1 MNLGSHTEHPP
12 VHPSP
17 LFSPEPERHTM
28 QALNPNNRFTRS
40 AALAAAMAFSA
51 ALAHAQQAAPTEK
64 EPEKEKVVIL
74 DTFTVRAGFSG
85 SLAAAAEKKQNAV
98 SITEVI
104 ASEDLGKLP
113 DISIA
118 DALTRLPGLAAQR
131 TNGRAQQISVRGLNG
146 DFSTAT
152 LNGREQVSTN
162 LNRAVE
168 FDQYPAD
175 LLETVTVYKTASA
188 NLPSQGIAGTIDMQT
203 VSPLSKSRRQIAV
216 NGYYQ
221 WNDLGQLTPGVS
233 ENGHRV
239 GLAYI
244 DQFADGKVGIALGVS
259 VASTPWAGEQFQAW
273 GYPTENGGAYVLGG
287 TKSYVRNSN
296 LDREAYMLV
305 LEFKPND
312 MIHAKFDLYSA
323 DFEEKQLLRGME
335 IPLWWSGAAIQSG
348 YTTSGGLVTNSTF
361 TNVMPVVRNDVFVRT
376 DSPLA
381 LGLNLVIGEKSAWP
395 VNVDFGFSTI
405 KRTDQNLE
413 SWSGVS
419 FRGTPFTTADTM
431 QVKLTPGAVP
441 TITSAKSYVDGSVL
455 RLSDPQGWGPG
466 SLPGG
471 GMHGYLKYF
480 RAKDEM
486 GQFKAFTKHDL
497 GKWFSSVELGTSYTD
512 RYKRDGEGPSGF
524 ISPANN
530 ANTLAL
536 PASVGTTNM
545 GFLGLGRI
553 YAYDP
558 LAAYNSGIW
567 AYTPNTDAGIVA
579 NRYEIREKVT
589 QLYAL
594 FNIDTKLGGLPVSGN
609 VGVRGIYT
617 DQASKGFSANGSTL
631 TAVSDGDKY
640 WEFAPNLNLNF
651 KATDDTIVRFS
662 VARQMARPRMYD
674 LRASRTWGYNPA
686 NAAATSLAQ
695 SPWSGGGGNS
705 RLRPWAS
712 NSVDLSIEHYFA
724 QKRGY
729 FAVAGFAKKL
739 TNYIYE
745 AQSVADFT
753 GYPVS
758 AGPAPVLRQGIVS
771 QPVNGSGGSLSG
783 VEVSLSLSSE
793 LFNRDIKGFGLVMG
807 GAYTDSGIK
816 PWGPT
821 NASAPISGLSRHV
834 ANITAYY
841 ERHGF
846 SVRVSD
852 RYRSEN
858 RQYITT
864 FGVPSPS
871 GDVNPNGGFSVA
883 QPENVIDA
891 QVGYA
896 FEKGRFKGLSVLLQA
911 YNLNNEPLITYD
923 NNDPR
928 RVINYQTYGAS
939 FSFGASY
946 KF

>member
-1 MNLGSHTEHPP
+1 MHTPDTLP
-12 VHPSP
+12 RTRRLLTRGLVAGL
-17 LFSPEPERHTM
+17 LFAQT
-28 QALNPNNRFTRS
+28 ALS
-40 AALAAAMAFSA
+40 AF
-51 ALAHAQQAAPTEK
+51 AQTAPTAKTTGDDTVVLEK
-64 EPEKEKVVIL
+64 L
-74 DTFTVRAGFSG
+74 TVAAGFAG
-85 SLAAAAEKKQNAV
+85 SLAAAAEKKQEAV

-104 ASEDLGKLP
+104 SSEDLGKLP

-203 VSPLSKSRRQIAV
+203 VSPLNKSRRQVAV
-216 NGYYQ
+216 YGYYQ
-221 WNDLGQLTPGVS
+221 WNELGQLTPGVS
-233 ENGHRV
+233 ESGHRA

-273 GYPTENGGAYVLGG
+273 GYPTEAGGAYVLGG
-287 TKSYVRNSN
+287 TKSYVRNSV

-305 LEFKPND
+305 LEFRPND
-312 MIHAKFDLYSA
+312 HLRVKFDLYSA
-323 DFEEKQLLRGME
+323 DFEEKQFLRGME
-335 IPLWWSGAAIQSG
+335 IPLWWSSAAISPG

-381 LGLNLVIGEKSAWP
+381 LGVNLVIGEKTAWP
-395 VNVDFGFSTI
+395 VTADFGYSKI
-405 KRTDQNLE
+405 ERTDQNLE
-413 SWSGVS
+413 TWSGVS

-455 RLSDPQGWGPG
+455 RLSDPQGWGPT

-480 RAKDEM
+480 RARDEM

-497 GKWFSSVELGTSYTD
+497 PRFFQSVELGTSYTD

-524 ISPANN
+524 ISPASG

-536 PASVGTTNM
+536 PGSVGTTDM
-545 GFLGLGRI
+545 SFLGLGRL

-558 LAAYNSGIW
+558 LAAYSSGIW
-567 AYTPNTDAGIVA
+567 AFTPNNDAGIVA
-579 NRYEIREKVT
+579 NRYEIREKVA
-589 QLYAL
+589 QLYAM
-594 FNIDTKLGGLPVSGN
+594 FNLDAKIGNLPVSGN
-609 VGVRGIYT
+609 LGVRAIHT
-617 DQASKGFSANGSTL
+617 DQSSKGYSANGSSL

-640 WEFAPNLNLNF
+640 WEFAPNLNLNL
-651 KATDDTIVRFS
+651 KPDPDTIIRFS
-662 VARQMARPRMYD
+662 VARQLARPRMYD
-674 LRASRTWGYNPA
+674 MRASRTWGYNPA

-712 NSVDLSIEHYFA
+712 NSLDLSIERYFS

-729 FAVAGFAKKL
+729 IALAGFSKKL

-745 AQSVADFT
+745 QQSVADFT

-758 AGPAPVLRQGIVS
+758 AGPAPALRQGIVS
-771 QPVNGSGGSLSG
+771 QPTNGSGGSLTG
-783 VEVSLSLSSE
+783 FEISLSLSSE

-807 GAYTDSGIK
+807 GAYTDSSIM

-821 NASAPISGLSRHV
+821 GGSAPISGLSRHV
-834 ANITAYY
+834 ANVTAYY

-846 SVRVSD
+846 SIRLSD

-896 FEKGRFKGLSVLLQA
+896 IERGRFKGLSFMLQA

-939 FSFGASY
+939 YSLGASY

>member
-1 MNLGSHTEHPP
+1 MLTQLTL
-12 VHPSP
+12 V
-17 LFSPEPERHTM
+17 
-28 QALNPNNRFTRS
+28 AW
-40 AALAAAMAFSA
+40 
-51 ALAHAQQAAPTEK
+51 AQTTTSTAEADKDKT
-64 EPEKEKVVIL
+64 VVL
-74 DTFTVRAGFSG
+74 ETLRVSAGFAG
-85 SLAAAAEKKQNAV
+85 SLAAAAEKKQEAV

-175 LLETVTVYKTASA
+175 LLDTVTVYKTASA

-203 VSPLSKSRRQIAV
+203 VSPLSKSHRQVAV
-216 NGYYQ
+216 NTYYQ

-233 ENGHRV
+233 EKGYRA

-244 DQFADGKVGIALGVS
+244 DQFNDGKVGIALGVS
-259 VASTPWAGEQFQAW
+259 IAKTPWAGEQFQAW

-287 TKSYVRNSN
+287 TKSYVRNSI
-296 LDREAYMLV
+296 LDRKAYMAV
-305 LEFKPND
+305 LEFKPSKNL
-312 MIHAKFDLYSA
+312 HAKFDVYSA
-323 DFEEKQLLRGME
+323 SFEEKQLLRGME
-335 IPLWWSGAAIQSG
+335 IPLWWSGAAIAPG
-348 YTTSGGLVTNSTF
+348 YTVAGGLVTNSTF
-361 TNVMPVVRNDVFVRT
+361 TNVMPVVRNDVFKRT
-376 DSPLA
+376 DDPLA
-381 LGLNLVIGEKSAWP
+381 LGANFVLGEEGAWP
-395 VNVDFGFSTI
+395 VTLDFGYSRI
-405 KRTDQNLE
+405 SRTDQNLE

-431 QVKLTPGAVP
+431 TVKLIPGSIPV
-441 TITSAKSYVDGSVL
+441 ITSGKSYVDGSVL
-455 RLSDPQGWGPG
+455 RLSDPQGWGPTT
-466 SLPGG
+466 LPGG

-497 GKWFSSVELGTSYTD
+497 HRWFQSVEFGTSYTD

-524 ISPANN
+524 ISPANG
-530 ANTLAL
+530 ANTLPL
-536 PASVGTTNM
+536 PANVGTTDM
-545 GFLGLGRI
+545 SFLGLGGI

-558 LAAYNSGIW
+558 LAALGSNIW
-567 AYTPNTDAGIVA
+567 AFTPNGDAGIVA
-579 NRYEIREKVT
+579 NRYQIREKVG
-589 QLYAL
+589 QLYAM
-594 FNIDTKLGGLPVSGN
+594 FNLDAKAGSVPVSGN
-609 VGVRGIYT
+609 IGVRAINT
-617 DQASKGFSANGSTL
+617 NQSSSGFSANGSTL
-631 TAVSDGDKY
+631 TPVSDGDKY
-640 WEFAPNLNLNF
+640 WQFAPNLNLNF
-651 KATDDTIVRFS
+651 KPGKDFVIRLSA
-662 VARQMARPRMYD
+662 ARQIARPRMYD
-674 LRASRTWGYNPA
+674 LRASRSWSYTPA
-686 NAAATSLAQ
+686 NAGSNDLSH
-695 SPWSGGGGNS
+695 SPWGGSGGNS
-705 RLRPWAS
+705 KLRPWAA
-712 NSVDLSIEHYFA
+712 NSFDVSIEKYFA
-724 QKRGY
+724 EKRGY
-729 FAVAGFAKKL
+729 FAIAGFTKKL

-745 AQSVADFT
+745 QQSVADFT

-758 AGPAPVLRQGIVS
+758 SGPEPVLRQGIVS
-771 QPVNGSGGSLSG
+771 QPVNGQGGNLSG
-783 VEVSLSLSSE
+783 AEVTLSLSSE

-807 GAYTDSGIK
+807 GAYTDSSIK

-834 ANITAYY
+834 ANFTAYY
-841 ERHGF
+841 ERKGF

-852 RYRSEN
+852 RYRSSN

-891 QVGYA
+891 QVSYA
-896 FEKGRFKGLSVLLQA
+896 FSKGALKGLTLLLQG
-911 YNLNNEPLITYD
+911 YNLNNEPLVTY
-923 NNDPR
+923 NNDDPR
-928 RVINYQTYGAS
+928 QVINYQKYGAS
-939 FSFGASY
+939 YSFGASY

>member
-1 MNLGSHTEHPP
+1 
-12 VHPSP
+12 
-17 LFSPEPERHTM
+17 M
-28 QALNPNNRFTRS
+28 QALNPTPRFTWK
-40 AALAAAMAFSA
+40 AALAASLVLSSTVAQ
-51 ALAHAQQAAPTEK
+51 AQQVDPSTDPKAPAKDE
-64 EPEKEKVVIL
+64 VVVL
-74 DTFTVRAGFSG
+74 DKFTVVAGFSG

-168 FDQYPAD
+168 FDQFPAD

-203 VSPLSKSRRQIAV
+203 VSPLSKSRRQIAAY
-216 NGYYQ
+216 GYYQ

-233 ENGHRV
+233 DSGHRAGV
-239 GLAYI
+239 AYI
-244 DQFADGKVGIALGVS
+244 DQFNDGKVGIALGVS
-259 VASTPWAGEQFQAW
+259 LSSTPWAGEQFQAW
-273 GYPTENGGAYVLGG
+273 GYPTEAGGAYVLGG
-287 TKSYVRNSN
+287 TKSYVRNSV

-305 LEFKPND
+305 VELKPND
-312 MIHAKFDLYSA
+312 NFHAKFDIYSA

-335 IPLWWSGAAIQSG
+335 IPLWWSGAAINPG
-348 YTTSGGLVTNSTF
+348 YTVSGGAVTNSTF
-361 TNVMPVVRNDVFVRT
+361 TNVQPVVRNDSFVRT

-381 LGLNLVIGEKSAWP
+381 LGANLVIGENSAWP
-395 VNVDFGFSTI
+395 IDLDFGYSI
-405 KRTDQNLE
+405 IERTDQNLE
-413 SWSGVS
+413 SWSGVG
-419 FRGTPFTTADTM
+419 FRGTPFTTADT
-431 QVKLTPGAVP
+431 VKVILTPGAVP
-441 TITSAKSYVDGSVL
+441 TLTTTKNYADGSVL
-455 RLSDPQGWGPG
+455 RLSDPQGWGPT
-466 SLPGG
+466 SIPGG

-497 GKWFSSVELGTSYTD
+497 NKWFSSVEFGTSVTD
-512 RYKRDGEGPSGF
+512 RYKRDGEGPSGY
-524 ISPANN
+524 ISPASG

-536 PASVGTTNM
+536 PTKVGTTDM
-545 GFLGLGRI
+545 SFLGMGNI

-558 LAAYNSGIW
+558 IAAYNSGIW

-579 NRYEIREKVT
+579 NRYEIREKVA
-589 QLYAL
+589 QLYGML
-594 FNIDTKLGGLPVSGN
+594 NLDTKVGNMPLTGN
-609 VGVRGIYT
+609 VGVRAIYT
-617 DQASKGFSANGSTL
+617 DQSSNGFSANGSTL

-640 WEFAPNLNLNF
+640 WEFAPNLNLNL
-651 KATDDTIVRFS
+651 KPTDDTVVRFS

-674 LRASRTWGYNPA
+674 MRASRTWGYNPA
-686 NAAATSLAQ
+686 NAAATTLQQ

-705 RLRPWAS
+705 KLRPWAS
-712 NSVDLSIEHYFA
+712 NSVDLSFERYFA
-724 QKRGY
+724 EKRGY
-729 FAVAGFAKKL
+729 FAVAGFYKKL

-745 AQSVADFT
+745 QQSVADFT
-753 GYPVS
+753 GYPVTS
-758 AGPAPVLRQGIVS
+758 GPAPVLRQGIVS
-771 QPVNGSGGSLSG
+771 QPVNGAGGNISGG
-783 VEVSLSLSSE
+783 EISLSLSSE
-793 LFNRDIKGFGLVMG
+793 LFNRDIKGFGLVMS
-807 GAYTDSGIK
+807 GAYTDSSIM

-821 NASAPISGLSRHV
+821 NASAPIAGLSRHV
-834 ANITAYY
+834 VNMTAYY
-841 ERHGF
+841 ERKGF
-846 SVRVSD
+846 SARVSN

-883 QPENVIDA
+883 QPESVIDA
-891 QVGYA
+891 QITYA
-896 FEKGRFKGLSVLLQA
+896 FSKGPMKGLTILVQA
-911 YNLNNEPLITYD
+911 YNLNNEPLVTYE

-939 FSFGASY
+939 YSVGASY

>member
-1 MNLGSHTEHPP
+1 MNTPMTHPKN
-12 VHPSP
+12 VCRFLARGLATGLLFTQSALMLSAQTTAASP
-17 LFSPEPERHTM
+17 TQKPDSTGEVVVL
-28 QALNPNNRFTRS
+28 
-40 AALAAAMAFSA
+40 
-51 ALAHAQQAAPTEK
+51 EK
-64 EPEKEKVVIL
+64 
-74 DTFTVRAGFSG
+74 FTVKAGFSG

-152 LNGREQVSTN
+152 LNNREQVSTN

-175 LLETVTVYKTASA
+175 LLQTVTVYKTASA
-188 NLPSQGIAGTIDMQT
+188 NLSSQGIAGTIDMQT
-203 VSPLSKSRRQIAV
+203 VSPLSKSGRQVALS
-216 NGYYQ
+216 GYYH
-221 WNDLGQLTPGVS
+221 WNELGQLTPGVS
-233 ENGHRV
+233 ENGYRTS
-239 GLAYI
+239 LAYI
-244 DQFADGKVGIALGVS
+244 DQFDDGKVGVAFGVS
-259 VASTPWAGEQFQAW
+259 IAKTPWAGEQYQAW
-273 GYPTENGGAYVLGG
+273 GYPTDAGNFVLGG
-287 TKSYVRNSN
+287 TKSYVRNSI
-296 LDREAYMLV
+296 LDRKAYMLV

-312 MIHAKFDLYSA
+312 NLHAKFDLYHA

-335 IPLWWSGAAIQSG
+335 IPLYWSQASLQAG
-348 YTTSGGLVTNSTF
+348 YTTSGGLATNSTF
-361 TNVMPVVRNDVFVRT
+361 TNVHPVVRNDIFLRT

-381 LGLNLVIGEKSAWP
+381 LGLNLIIGKDNAWP
-395 VNVDFGFSTI
+395 VNVDFGYSKI
-405 KRTDQNLE
+405 ERTDQNLE
-413 SWSGVS
+413 TWSGLG
-419 FRGTPFTTADTM
+419 FRGTPFTTTDTM
-431 QVKLTPGAVP
+431 RVQLSPGAVP
-441 TITSAKSYVDGSVL
+441 VITPTKSYADGSVL
-455 RLSDPQGWGPG
+455 RLSDPQGWGPTNI
-466 SLPGG
+466 PGG

-486 GQFKAFTKHDL
+486 GQFTAFTKHSL
-497 GKWFSSVELGTSYTD
+497 NKWFQSVEVGTSYTD

-524 ISPANN
+524 ISPANA

-536 PASVGTTNM
+536 PATVGTTDM
-545 GFLGLGRI
+545 SFLGVGRI

-558 LAAYNSGIW
+558 LAAYNAGIW
-567 AYTPNTDAGIVA
+567 AYTPNTDTGIVA
-579 NRYEIREKVT
+579 NRYDIREKVT

-594 FNIDTKLGGLPVSGN
+594 FNIDTKWGSLPVTGN
-609 VGVRGIYT
+609 FGVRAINT
-617 DQASKGFSANGSTL
+617 DQSSRGFSANGSSL
-631 TAVSDGDKY
+631 NAVSDGEKY
-640 WEFAPNLNLNF
+640 WDYAPNLNLNF
-651 KATDDTIVRFS
+651 KKSENTIIRFS
-662 VARQMARPRMYD
+662 AARQLARPRMHD
-674 LRASRTWGYNPA
+674 MRASRTWGYNPA
-686 NAAATSLAQ
+686 NAASTNLAQ
-695 SPWSGGGGNS
+695 SPWSGGGGNAK
-705 RLRPWAS
+705 LRPWES
-712 NSVDLSIEHYFA
+712 DSFDLSVEHYFA
-724 QKRGY
+724 ERRGY
-729 FAVAGFAKKL
+729 FAVAGFSKKL
-739 TNYIYE
+739 KNYIYE
-745 AQSVADFT
+745 QQSLGDFT
-753 GYPVS
+753 GYPVIS
-758 AGPAPVLRQGIVS
+758 GPAPALRQGLVS
-771 QPVNGSGGSLSG
+771 QPVNGTGGSITGFEL
-783 VEVSLSLSSE
+783 SLSLSSE

-807 GAYTDSGIK
+807 GAYTDSSIR

-821 NASAPISGLSRHV
+821 AGTAPIAGLSRHV

-846 SVRVSD
+846 SARVSD

-891 QVGYA
+891 QVTYA
-896 FEKGRFKGLSVLLQA
+896 FEQGPLKGLTLHLQA
-911 YNLNNEPLITYD
+911 YNLNNEPLVTYD

-939 FSFGASY
+939 YSFGASY

>member
-1 MNLGSHTEHPP
+1 
-12 VHPSP
+12 
-17 LFSPEPERHTM
+17 
-28 QALNPNNRFTRS
+28 
-40 AALAAAMAFSA
+40 MAFSA
-51 ALAHAQQAAPTEK
+51 ALVHAQQAATTADPAK
-64 EPEKEKVVIL
+64 DNVVVL

-104 ASEDLGKLP
+104 TSEDLGKLP

-168 FDQYPAD
+168 FDQYPAEM
-175 LLETVTVYKTASA
+175 LQTVTVFKTAAA

-203 VSPLSKSRRQIAV
+203 VSPLSKSGRQIAL
-216 NGYYQ
+216 NGYYS
-221 WNDLGQLTPGVS
+221 WNELGQLTPGVS
-233 ENGHRV
+233 EKGYRTSLV
-239 GLAYI
+239 YL
-244 DQFADGKVGIALGVS
+244 DQVNDGKLGIAFGVS
-259 VASTPWAGEQFQAW
+259 LSKTPWAGEQFQAW
-273 GYPTENGGAYVLGG
+273 GYPTDAGNLVLGG
-287 TKSYVRNSN
+287 TKSYVRNST
-296 LDREAYMLV
+296 LDRSAYMLV
-305 LEFKPND
+305 LEYKPHENL
-312 MIHAKFDLYSA
+312 HAKFDLYSA
-323 DFEEKQLLRGME
+323 SFEEKQLLRGME
-335 IPLWWSGAAIQSG
+335 IPLYWSQASLQSG
-348 YTTSGGLVTNSTF
+348 YTTSGGLATNATF
-361 TNVMPVVRNDVFVRT
+361 TNVHPVVRNDVFVRT
-376 DSPLA
+376 DDPLA
-381 LGLNLVIGEKSAWP
+381 LGLNLVIGEKTAWP
-395 VNVDFGFSTI
+395 VNVDFGYSMI
-405 KRTDQNLE
+405 ERTDQNLE
-413 SWSGVS
+413 TWSGIG
-419 FRGTPFTTADTM
+419 FRGTAFTTTDTVG
-431 QVKLTPGAVP
+431 VKLTPGSVP
-441 TITSAKSYVDGSVL
+441 TITTAKNYADGSVL
-455 RLSDPQGWGPG
+455 RLSDPQGWGPTNI
-466 SLPGG
+466 PGG

-486 GQFKAFTKHDL
+486 GQFKAFTKHEL
-497 GKWFSSVELGTSYTD
+497 NKWFKDVEIGVSWTD

-524 ISPANN
+524 ISPANA
-530 ANTLAL
+530 ANTLPM
-536 PASVGTTNM
+536 PASVGTTDM
-545 GFLGLGRI
+545 SFLGMGRI

-567 AYTPNTDAGIVA
+567 AYTQNNDTGIVA
-579 NRYEIREKVT
+579 NRYEIEEKIT
-589 QLYAL
+589 QLYTM
-594 FNIDTKLGGLPVSGN
+594 FNIDSKVGSLPVTGN
-609 VGVRGIYT
+609 IGVRAIYA
-617 DQASKGFSANGSTL
+617 DQSSDGFSANGSSL
-631 TAVSDGDKY
+631 TRVSDGDKY
-640 WEFAPNLNLNF
+640 WQFAPNLNLNL
-651 KATDDTIVRFS
+651 KPSDNTIIRFS
-662 VARQMARPRMYD
+662 LARQQARPRMFD
-674 LRASRTWGYNPA
+674 MRASRTWGYNPA
-686 NAAATSLAQ
+686 NAAVTNIAQ

-705 RLRPWAS
+705 KLRPWSA
-712 NSVDLSIEHYFA
+712 NSIDLSIEHYFA

-729 FAVAGFAKKL
+729 FALAGFSKKL

-745 AQSVADFT
+745 QQSVADFT
-753 GYPVS
+753 GYPVIS
-758 AGPAPVLRQGIVS
+758 GPAPALRQGIVS
-771 QPVNGSGGSLSG
+771 QPVNGTGGNISG

-807 GAYTDSGIK
+807 GAYTDSSIK

-821 NASAPISGLSRHV
+821 SGTAPISGLSRHV

-846 SVRVSD
+846 SARISD

-891 QVGYA
+891 QITYA
-896 FEKGRFKGLSVLLQA
+896 FEKGPMKGLTLLLQA
-911 YNLNNEPLITYD
+911 YNLNNEPLVTYD

-928 RVINYQTYGAS
+928 KVINYQTYGAS
-939 FSFGASY
+939 YSFGASY

>member
-1 MNLGSHTEHPP
+1 
-12 VHPSP
+12 
-17 LFSPEPERHTM
+17 M
-28 QALNPNNRFTRS
+28 QALNPTLGFTRS
-40 AALAAAMAFSA
+40 ATLVAAIVFTS
-51 ALAHAQQAAPTEK
+51 ALAHAQQAGTITEK
-64 EPEKEKVVIL
+64 EKADKEKVVIL

-131 TNGRAQQISVRGLNG
+131 TNGRAQQISVRGLSG

-203 VSPLSKSRRQIAV
+203 VSPLSKGRRQVAI

-221 WNDLGQLTPGVS
+221 WSDLGQLTPGVS
-233 ENGHRV
+233 ESGHRV

-273 GYPTENGGAYVLGG
+273 GYPTEAGGAYVLGG
-287 TKSYVRNSN
+287 TKSYVRNST

-312 MIHAKFDLYSA
+312 NLHAKFDIYSA

-335 IPLWWSGAAIQSG
+335 IPLLWSSASLQPG
-348 YTTSGGLVTNSTF
+348 YTSSGGLVTNSTF
-361 TNVMPVVRNDVFVRT
+361 TNVQPVIRNDVFLRT

-381 LGLNLVIGEKSAWP
+381 LGLNLVIGGQSAWP
-395 VNVDFGFSTI
+395 VNFDFGFSTI
-405 KRTDQNLE
+405 ERTDQNLE
-413 SWSGVS
+413 TWSGLS

-431 QVKLTPGAVP
+431 RVMLTPGAVP
-441 TITSAKSYVDGSVL
+441 TITPTKNYADGSGV
-455 RLSDPQGWGPG
+455 RLSDPQGWGPTNI
-466 SLPGG
+466 PGG

-524 ISPANN
+524 ISPANG

-536 PASVGTTNM
+536 PASVGTTDM

-558 LAAYNSGIW
+558 LAAYNSGLW
-567 AYTPNTDAGIVA
+567 AYTQNNDTGIVA
-579 NRYEIREKVT
+579 NRYEIREKVG

-594 FNIDTKLGGLPVSGN
+594 FNLDSKIGSLPISGN
-609 VGVRGIYT
+609 LGVRAIHT
-617 DQASKGFSANGSTL
+617 DQSSKGFSANGNTL

-640 WEFAPNLNLNF
+640 WELAPNLNLNL
-651 KATDDTIVRFS
+651 KPGPDTIIRFS
-662 VARQMARPRMYD
+662 LARQLARPRMHD
-674 LRASRTWGYNPA
+674 MRASRTWGYNPA
-686 NAAATSLAQ
+686 NAASTNLAQ

-712 NSVDLSIEHYFA
+712 NSVDLSIERYFA

-729 FAVAGFAKKL
+729 IALAGFAKKL

-745 AQSVADFT
+745 QRSLADFT
-753 GYPVS
+753 GYPVT
-758 AGPAPVLRQGIVS
+758 AGPQPVLRQGLVS
-771 QPVNGSGGSLSG
+771 QPVNGTGGSITG
-783 VEVSLSLSSE
+783 FEISLSLSSE

-807 GAYTDSGIK
+807 GAYTDSSIM

-821 NASAPISGLSRHV
+821 SGSAPISGLSRHV
-834 ANITAYY
+834 ANVTAYY

-864 FGVPSPS
+864 FGVPNQS
-871 GDVNPNGGFSVA
+871 GDVSPNGGFSVA

-891 QVGYA
+891 QIGYA
-896 FEKGRFKGLSVLLQA
+896 FEQGRFKGLSLLLQA
-911 YNLNNEPLITYD
+911 YNLNNEPLVTYD

-939 FSFGASY
+939 YSFGASY

>member
-1 MNLGSHTEHPP
+1 
-12 VHPSP
+12 
-17 LFSPEPERHTM
+17 M
-28 QALNPNNRFTRS
+28 QALNPYTRIAPG
-40 AALAAAMAFSA
+40 AAFAAAMLFGT
-51 ALAHAQQAAPTEK
+51 ALAPAQQAEPAKDEK
-64 EPEKEKVVIL
+64 EVVVLEK
-74 DTFTVRAGFSG
+74 FTVKSGFSG

-203 VSPLSKSRRQIAV
+203 VSPLNKSRRQVAV
-216 NGYYQ
+216 YGYYQ

-233 ENGHRV
+233 ENGYRA
-239 GLAYI
+239 GAAYI
-244 DQFADGKVGIALGVS
+244 DQFNDGKVGIALGVS
-259 VASTPWAGEQFQAW
+259 VAKTPWAGQQFQAW
-273 GYPTENGGAYVLGG
+273 GYPTDGTSANNYVLGG
-287 TKSYVRNSN
+287 TKSYVRNSI
-296 LDREAYMLV
+296 LDRKAYMTV
-305 LEFKPND
+305 LEFRPHDNLR
-312 MIHAKFDLYSA
+312 AKFDFYRA

-335 IPLWWSGAAIQSG
+335 IPLWWSSAAITPG
-348 YTTSGGLVTNSTF
+348 YTASNGLVTSSTF

-376 DSPLA
+376 DSPIA
-381 LGLNLVIGEKSAWP
+381 AGLNVVFGEKSAWP
-395 VNVDFGFSTI
+395 VNLDFGYSKI
-405 KRTDQNLE
+405 SRTDQNLE
-413 SWSGVS
+413 SWSGIS

-431 QVKLTPGAVP
+431 KVVLTPGAVP
-441 TITSAKSYVDGSVL
+441 TITPTKNYTDASVL

-466 SLPGG
+466 TLPGG
-471 GMHGYLKYF
+471 GMHGYMKFF

-486 GQFKAFTKHDL
+486 GQFKAFTKHEL
-497 GKWFSSVELGTSYTD
+497 PRWFQSVEAGASYTD

-524 ISPANN
+524 ISPNN
-530 ANTLAL
+530 SANTLAL
-536 PASVGTTNM
+536 PTSVGTTDM
-545 GFLGLGRI
+545 SFLGLGRI

-558 LAAYNSGIW
+558 LAAFASGIW

-579 NRYEIREKVT
+579 NRYDVREKVT

-594 FNIDTKLGGLPVSGN
+594 GNFDAKLGEWPVSGN
-609 VGVRGIYT
+609 IGVRAIYT
-617 DQASKGFSANGSTL
+617 DQFSKGFSANGASL
-631 TAVSDGDKY
+631 NAVSDGDKY
-640 WEFAPNLNLNF
+640 WDFAPNLNLNL
-651 KATDDTIVRFS
+651 KPDPNTIVRFS

-674 LRASRTWGYNPA
+674 LRASRTWSYSAA
-686 NAAATSLAQ
+686 NAAATSLSQ
-695 SPWSGGGGNS
+695 SPWSGNGGNS

-712 NSVDLSIEHYFA
+712 DSIDLSIERYFA
-724 QKRGY
+724 ERRGY
-729 FAVAGFAKKL
+729 VAIAGFSKKL
-739 TNYIYE
+739 KNYIYE
-745 AQSVADFT
+745 QQSVADFT
-753 GYPVS
+753 GYPVN
-758 AGPAPVLRQGIVS
+758 AGPQPVLRQGIVS
-771 QPVNGSGGSLSG
+771 QPVNGSGGNISG

-807 GAYTDSGIK
+807 GAYTDSSIQ

-821 NASAPISGLSRHV
+821 SGTAPIAGLSRRV
-834 ANITAYY
+834 ANLTAYY

-846 SVRVSD
+846 SARISD

-864 FGVPSPS
+864 FGVPSPG

-891 QVGYA
+891 QVSYA
-896 FEKGRFKGLSVLLQA
+896 FEKGRFKGLTVMLQA
-911 YNLNNEPLITYD
+911 YNLNDEPLVTFD